1 MIIKNKREDT
11 KLSHRETNTEIDKK
25 SENFEEINISKE
37 TSTIQRNLISSG
49 IVKDELMLKSL
60 EGIITENKRDGI
72 SMNSVNNEMNFSI
85 SVFANTEVEI
95 PFLISSATSSSY
107 IILGGGGIGSP
118 GSLFHSHFSS
128 CSSSHFGHANRS
140 VS

>member
-1 MIIKNKREDT
+1 MLIKNKREDS
-11 KLSHRETNTEIDKK
+11 KLSERETNTEIDRK

-37 TSTIQRNLISSG
+37 ISTIQRNLLSLG
-49 IVKDELMLKSL
+49 TAKDEQMLKSV
-60 EGIITENKRDGI
+60 EGIETENKREGI
-72 SMNSVNNEMNFSI
+72 SMNSLNNEMKFSI
-85 SVFANTEVEI
+85 SVFANTEVEV